1 VENRDGRGNMKV
13 RRNMEGMGNRES
25 RINMEVRRNM
35 EEEIGLISGNR
46 EGMRNRED
54 KD

>member
-1 VENRDGRGNMKV
+1 MENRDGRGNM
-13 RRNMEGMGNRES
+13 EGSRSKERMGNRES